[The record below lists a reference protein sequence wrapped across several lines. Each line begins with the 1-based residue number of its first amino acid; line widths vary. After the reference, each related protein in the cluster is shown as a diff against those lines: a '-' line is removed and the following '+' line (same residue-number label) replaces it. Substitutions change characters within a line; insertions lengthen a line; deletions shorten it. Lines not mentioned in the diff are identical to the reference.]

1 MRLKTAILCLFVLIC
16 PCALCYGQLSFSGV
30 NGERGYAAFRGAYK
44 LDLDNGFVLTPR
56 YGYYRMSDKEID
68 EAGSTSRYGLTGSYE
83 LSDSWQ
89 VLAGGFWQPQAVG
102 YQAVGYQA
110 GLMWEPFY
118 RAWQFKNPVL
128 KATSGQTRYRTYV
141 DKMGRDLADGSFSQI
156 ETAADA
162 EASVEA
168 GSWQLK
174 AAWHKVI
181 KYSSR
186 QPQDVTFSWADIPF
200 MTAVVQGFIKE
211 AAAVRVSYKTE
222 LLTPYVS
229 LARYRYAELS
239 DTAAAVSA
247 GIHLHVWEMSLSG
260 GIEVFEPRR
269 EANRKTYFS
278 MSADVQF

>member
-1 MRLKTAILCLFVLIC
+1 
-16 PCALCYGQLSFSGV
+16 
-30 NGERGYAAFRGAYK
+30 
-44 LDLDNGFVLTPR
+44 
-56 YGYYRMSDKEID
+56 
-68 EAGSTSRYGLTGSYE
+68 
-83 LSDSWQ
+83 
-89 VLAGGFWQPQAVG
+89 
-102 YQAVGYQA
+102 
-110 GLMWEPFY
+110 MWEPFY

-128 KATSGQTRYRTYV
+128 KVTSGQTRYRTYV

-211 AAAVRVSYKTE
+211 AAAVRVSYQTE
-222 LLTPYVS
+222 FLTPYVS

-239 DTAAAVSA
+239 DTAAAVAA
-247 GIHLHVWEMSLSG
+247 GIHLHLWEMSLSG

-278 MSADVQF
+278 MSADIQF